1 MNAEETAR
9 NTAVR
14 YEPDEK
20 PPLLLSLGLGL
31 QLAVLCVAGIVL
43 TPAIVIRVA
52 GGTEAF
58 LSWAVFAALAVSGV
72 TTLIQAVRLGR
83 IGAGYVLLMG
93 TSGAFIAVCIT
104 AIAEGGPAMLATLVI
119 ASSLF
124 QFGLAARLSL
134 FRRVLT
140 PAVAGTVI
148 MLIPVT
154 VMPFIF
160 KMLNDVPEGTPL
172 SASGSSALVT
182 LLVIAALALKARD
195 RLRLW
200 APVVGV
206 AAGSVVAGFYGL
218 YDTRL
223 IAEAAW
229 IGLPS
234 GGWPGLDLSFGPT
247 FWALLPAFVFVTL
260 VGAIETIGDAVAIQ
274 RVSHRRD
281 QAVDFR
287 AVQGAVA
294 ADGLG
299 NLLSGLAGTVPN
311 TTYSSSVSV
320 TELTGVGARRVGMAV
335 GALFMVMAVLPK
347 APAVL
352 LAIPGPVAAA
362 YITVLLAMLFVIGMK
377 IVVQDGIDYRK
388 GIVAGVAFWIGVGF
402 QNGAIFPEYFND
414 FAGGLLQNGMTAGG
428 LAAILMT
435 MFLELT
441 RPRRRRMETE
451 CHLSALPKIQEF
463 LGSFAAESGWGEAM
477 RNRLDTAVEET
488 LATLFHRGES
498 GDAGQPRRL
507 QLVAFKEDGSAVLE
521 LIASSHDE
529 QNLQD
534 RIALL
539 GQYAEGS
546 TVEREI
552 SLRLLRHVASSI
564 RHQQYHNTDIVT
576 IRVKAPQP
584 QAGQPSESGSG
595 KAE

>member
-1 MNAEETAR
+1 MDAQDTVR

-20 PPLLLSLGLGL
+20 PPVLLSLGLGL
-31 QLAVLCVAGIVL
+31 QLAVLCVAGVVL

-104 AIAEGGPAMLATLVI
+104 AIAEGGPAMLATLVV

-134 FRRVLT
+134 FRRILT

-172 SASGSSALVT
+172 SASGISALVT
-182 LLVIAALALKARD
+182 LLVIAGLALKARGK
-195 RLRLW
+195 LRLW

-206 AAGSVVAGFYGL
+206 ATGSVVAGFYGI

-234 GGWPGLDLSFGPT
+234 EGWPGLDLSFGPT

-274 RVSHRRD
+274 RVSHRRT

-299 NLLSGLAGTVPN
+299 NLLSGLGGTVPN

-335 GALFMVMAVLPK
+335 GAVFIAMAFLPK

-362 YITVLLAMLFVIGMK
+362 YITVLLAMLFVIGMRV
-377 IVVQDGIDYRK
+377 VVQDGIDYRK
-388 GIVAGVAFWIGVGF
+388 GLVAGVAFWIGAGF

-441 RPRRRRMETE
+441 QPRRRRMETE
-451 CHLSALPKIQEF
+451 CHLSALPRIQEF
-463 LGSFAAESGWGEAM
+463 LKSFATDNGWAQAM
-477 RNRLDTAVEET
+477 RNRLDAAVEET
-488 LATLFHRGES
+488 LATLFHRGDS
-498 GDAGQPRRL
+498 GEKREPRRL
-507 QLVAFKEDGSAVLE
+507 QLVAFKENGGAVLE
-521 LIASSHDE
+521 LIASSREE

-539 GQYAEGS
+539 GRYAEGPG
-546 TVEREI
+546 VEREI

-576 IRVKAPQP
+576 IRVKAPEP
-584 QAGQPSESGSG
+584 EADQPSESGSG